1 MFYIVK
7 KLKINKD
14 VMNTYTGVLIS
25 NTIIQQSEDY
35 YPSLQTNLTHREVKL
50 SETEVTLYNFDDS
63 YLLG

>member
-1 MFYIVK
+1 
-7 KLKINKD
+7 
-14 VMNTYTGVLIS
+14 MNTYTGVLIS